1 MSTIAELL
9 LARADDDRTAFLH
22 ETGRWSFRELVHE
35 GAKRA
40 AFFEE
45 VRDPDQPPHIGV
57 LLDNTPDY
65 MFWLTGAALAG
76 AVVVGIT
83 RAEAR
88 RVGKA
93 CVSTCRSRWWPYH

>member
-22 ETGRWSFRELVHE
+22 ETGRWSFRALVHE

-40 AFFEE
+40 ALFAE
-45 VRDPDQPPHIGV
+45 VRDQDPPPPIGV

-65 MFWLTGAALAG
+65 LFWLTGAALAG
-76 AVVVGIT
+76 ALVVGLHWTHRGDPHTQLTDPQIRKKT
-83 RAEAR
+83 
-88 RVGKA
+88 G
-93 CVSTCRSRWWPYH
+93 

>member
-40 AFFEE
+40 ALFEE

-76 AVVVGIT
+76 AVVVGIN
-83 RAEAR
+83 
-88 RVGKA
+88 
-93 CVSTCRSRWWPYH
+93 SRSEEHTSELQSLMRNSYAVFCL